1 MTREDTLEMIS
12 KIVELA
18 IDSAY
23 SAGYDD
29 GIGDANFLKNMS
41 KDA

>member
-1 MTREDTLEMIS
+1 MTREDAEEMIA
-12 KIVELA
+12 KIVGLA

-29 GIGDANFLKNMS
+29 GIADADFLKRAS
-41 KDA
+41 KNA